1 MIATS
6 AYAQQMAKKA
16 NTMRLCRTPI
26 GSTTPQMVL
35 TESTRLQITTHSGST
50 DPKNSGASVSAT
62 MVSQS
67 WPDLTVSDRD
77 LN

>member
-6 AYAQQMAKKA
+6 AYAQQMAKKT
-16 NTMRLCRTPI
+16 NTMRFCRAPI
-26 GSTTPQMVL
+26 GITTPQMVL
-35 TESTRLQITTHSGST
+35 TESTKLQITTHSGST

-67 WPDLTVSDRD
+67 WIDLVVS
-77 LN
+77 NNFK